1 MRMDDH
7 DVFFGFLERFCCE
20 LTVDIVGVVMNL
32 STRRLL
38 MFGDQ
43 TNFREILDECLFVG
57 DL

>member
-20 LTVDIVGVVMNL
+20 LTVHIVGVVMNL

-43 TNFREILDECLFVG
+43 TSFREILDECLFVG